1 MIQPT
6 LLRLMLFPPLLGV
19 VMIGFA
25 VWLLA
30 YPAMVHDVVERE
42 WQAFAQAGAAAA
54 SEMSHHIDGPDGF
67 DVDAV
72 DRIALRTHADHVF
85 LADRADRLDF
95 ANDILFQGTTLSSLD
110 IVPAP
115 LRKAVAERACGR
127 GLVVGDG
134 EKWVAGC
141 WPITDG
147 VRLSSAS
154 SPLAGH
160 LVLVR
165 RIDWVMAQAR
175 SDLLNQSMR
184 LGGVLLVLVGLLLFL
199 SVRLI
204 IVPVASMATRLAR
217 VGDEDEPVRLAT
229 SRTGIRELRDFTLV
243 LNHALSALRRR
254 ERELQSILDTAVD
267 GIITIDG
274 SGTILQ
280 ANRAV
285 AQLFGHPVET
295 LVGRN
300 ITVLMTDHDVDRHD
314 NYIRSYM
321 DTGHA
326 RVIGK
331 GREVVAK
338 RADGATFLAWLSV
351 GRLELASGLHFTA
364 VMRDVT
370 AEREAEIAMH
380 RLAHRDLDLDILN
393 RRSWTNELSGLLE
406 QGADGEGFWV
416 LLAHVRNLDDLV
428 VTFGPQVETPVMG
441 AINRRILELLSHC
454 ELSARLT
461 RTQLAY
467 AVAAPGGEADP
478 YLTAAL
484 SAAFRDGVDLGGLS
498 MLPDV
503 HFVVL
508 PRAQAYESRE
518 ALLLAQD
525 AGASWAAQTAD
536 QRASPVVT
544 YEDQV
549 AGAIRERTAVAAEL
563 PAAMAVG
570 LLYPV
575 FQPQVRL
582 RDGSVRGVETLVRWR
597 RADGKPGPGPA
608 LFIPVAERIGLV
620 GDIDRLVAKRTLEH
634 LSSGR
639 LGLPRDAVISI
650 NASVKEL
657 ADPIWLDGLM
667 DIVHQAGV
675 FPGRLE
681 IEVTETAV
689 MENLDRT
696 AGVLARLRAAGV
708 KVAIDDFG
716 AGYASLSYLK
726 HLPADLIKIDQ
737 GFIRDLADS
746 RRSRHIVGSVITLA
760 HDLGM
765 EVVAEGVE
773 NAETAGILTELG
785 CDIGQ
790 GWHFGRPMEAEALA
804 GFVAGRV

>member
-1 MIQPT
+1 MQPT

-19 VMIGFA
+19 VLIGLA

-30 YPAMVHDVVERE
+30 YPAMIHDVVDRER
-42 WQAFAQAGAAAA
+42 QAFAQTGAAMA
-54 SEMSHHIDGPDGF
+54 SEISHHVDGPGGI
-67 DVDAV
+67 DVDAI
-72 DRIALRTHADHVF
+72 DRAALRTRADHVF
-85 LADRADRLDF
+85 LIGKDDRLSF
-95 ANDILFQGTTLSSLD
+95 ANNILFQDTSLSTLDL
-110 IVPAP
+110 VPAP
-115 LRKAVAERACGR
+115 LRKAVVERACGR
-127 GLVVGDG
+127 GLVLGDG

-141 WPITDG
+141 WSVTDG
-147 VRLSSAS
+147 VRLSGAS
-154 SPLAGH
+154 SPLAGY

-175 SDLLNQSMR
+175 ADLLNQSLI
-184 LGGVLLVLVGLLLFL
+184 LGGVLLMLVGLLLFL

-204 IVPVASMATRLAR
+204 IVPVASMATRLSR
-217 VGDEDEPVRLAT
+217 MGEGDEPLRLT

-267 GIITIDG
+267 GIITIDAN
-274 SGTILQ
+274 GTILQ

-285 AQLFGHPVET
+285 GQLFGHPVET
-295 LVGRN
+295 LIGRN
-300 ITVLMTDHDVDRHD
+300 VTLLMTDHDSGRHEQ
-314 NYIRSYM
+314 YVRSYM

-338 RADGATFLAWLSV
+338 RADGSTFLAWLSV
-351 GRLELASGLHFTA
+351 GRLELSSGLHFTA

-380 RLAHRDLDLDILN
+380 RLAHRDLDLDLLN
-393 RRSWTNELSGLLE
+393 RRSWTAELQGLLE
-406 QGADGEGFWV
+406 QGTEGDGFWV

-441 AINRRILELLSHC
+441 AINRRIQELLNHC

-467 AVAAPGGEADP
+467 AVSAPGGEADP
-478 YLTAAL
+478 YLTATL
-484 SAAFRDGVDLGGLS
+484 SVAFRDGVDLGGLS

-508 PRAQAYESRE
+508 PRAHAYESRE

-536 QRASPVVT
+536 QRASPVVN
-544 YEDQV
+544 YDDQV

-563 PAAMAVG
+563 PAAIATG

-597 RADGKPGPGPA
+597 RSDGAPGPGPA

-620 GDIDRLVAKRTLEH
+620 GDIDRLVAKRTLDH
-634 LSSGR
+634 LLSGR

-675 FPGRLE
+675 PTDRLE

-773 NAETAGILTELG
+773 NEETAAILTELG

-804 GFVAGRV
+804 AFVAGRE

>member
-1 MIQPT
+1 MMQPT

-19 VMIGFA
+19 VLIGLA

-30 YPAMVHDVVERE
+30 YPTMIHDVVERE
-42 WQAFAQAGAAAA
+42 RQAFAQTGAAMA
-54 SEMSHHIDGPDGF
+54 SEISHHVEGPDGV
-67 DVDAV
+67 DVDAI
-72 DRIALRTHADHVF
+72 DRAALRTRADHVF
-85 LADRADRLDF
+85 LIGKDDRLSF
-95 ANDILFQGTTLSSLD
+95 ANNILFQDTSLSTLDL
-110 IVPAP
+110 VPNP

-127 GLVVGDG
+127 GLVLGDG

-141 WPITDG
+141 WPVTDG
-147 VRLSSAS
+147 VRLSGAS
-154 SPLAGH
+154 SPLAGY

-175 SDLLNQSMR
+175 ADLFNQSLI

-204 IVPVASMATRLAR
+204 IVPVASMATRLSR
-217 VGDEDEPVRLAT
+217 VGGGDEPLRLP

-267 GIITIDG
+267 GVITIDAN
-274 SGTILQ
+274 GTILQ

-285 AQLFGHPVET
+285 GQLFGHPVET
-295 LVGRN
+295 LIGRN
-300 ITVLMTDHDVDRHD
+300 ITMLMTDHDSGSHD
-314 NYIRSYM
+314 QYVRSYM
-321 DTGHA
+321 DTGQA

-338 RADGATFLAWLSV
+338 RADGSTFLAWLSV
-351 GRLELASGLHFTA
+351 GRLELSSGLHFTA

-380 RLAHRDLDLDILN
+380 RLAHRDLDLDLLN
-393 RRSWTNELSGLLE
+393 RRSWTAELPGLLE
-406 QGADGEGFWV
+406 QGAEGEGFWV

-441 AINRRILELLSHC
+441 AINRRIQELLNHC

-467 AVAAPGGEADP
+467 AVATPGGEADP
-478 YLTAAL
+478 YLTATL
-484 SAAFRDGVDLGGLS
+484 SVAFRDGVDLGGLS

-536 QRASPVVT
+536 QRASPIVT
-544 YEDQV
+544 YDDQV

-563 PAAMAVG
+563 PAAIATG

-634 LSSGR
+634 LSSGG

-675 FPGRLE
+675 PTGRLE

-804 GFVAGRV
+804 AFVAGRT

>member
-6 LLRLMLFPPLLGV
+6 LLRVMLFPPLLGV
-19 VMIGFA
+19 VVVGLA

-30 YPAMVHDVVERE
+30 YPAMVREVVEYER
-42 WQAFAQAGAAAA
+42 QAFAQAGAGAA
-54 SEMSHHIDGPDGF
+54 SEMSHHVNGRDGI

-85 LADRADRLDF
+85 LAGKADRLAF
-95 ANDILFQGTTLSSLD
+95 ANDILFQGSSLSD
-110 IVPAP
+110 LEMVPAA

-141 WPITDG
+141 WPVTDG
-147 VRLSSAS
+147 VRLTGAS
-154 SPLAGH
+154 SPLSGH
-160 LVLVR
+160 LVVVR
-165 RIDWVMAQAR
+165 RIDWVMAKAR
-175 SDLLNQSMR
+175 ADLVNQSMR
-184 LGGVLLVLVGLLLFL
+184 IGGLLLVLVGLLLFL

-204 IVPVASMATRLAR
+204 VVPVASMASRLSL
-217 VGDEDEPVRLAT
+217 VGDQDELVPLK

-267 GIITIDG
+267 GIITIDA

-285 AQLFGHPVET
+285 GQLFGIPVET

-300 ITVLMTDHDVDRHD
+300 ISLLMTDHESGRHD
-314 NYIRSYM
+314 SYVRSYIA
-321 DTGHA
+321 TGQA

-338 RADGATFLAWLSV
+338 RADGSTFLVWLSV

-370 AEREAEIAMH
+370 AEREAEIAVH
-380 RLAHRDLDLDILN
+380 RLAHRDLDLDLLN
-393 RRSWTNELSGLLE
+393 RRSWAVELSGLL
-406 QGADGEGFWV
+406 GHGTDGEGFWV

-467 AVAAPGGEADP
+467 AVSAPGGEADP

-508 PRAQAYESRE
+508 PRAQAYESQE

-536 QRASPVVT
+536 HRASPVVT
-544 YEDQV
+544 YDDQV
-549 AGAIRERTAVAAEL
+549 ADAIRERTAVAADL
-563 PAAMAVG
+563 PAAMAAG

-639 LGLPRDAVISI
+639 LGLPHDAVISI

-657 ADPIWLDGLM
+657 ADPIWLDGLL

-675 FPGRLE
+675 PTGRLE

-737 GFIRDLADS
+737 CFIRDLAES
-746 RRSRHIVGSVITLA
+746 ARSRHIVGSVIMLA
-760 HDLGM
+760 HDLEM

-773 NAETAGILTELG
+773 NEETAAILTDLG

-790 GWHFGRPMEAEALA
+790 GWHFGRPMEAGALA
-804 GFVAGRV
+804 AFVAERR

>member
-1 MIQPT
+1 MQPT

-19 VMIGFA
+19 VLIGLA

-30 YPAMVHDVVERE
+30 YPAMIHDVVERE
-42 WQAFAQAGAAAA
+42 RQSFAQTGAAMA
-54 SEMSHHIDGPDGF
+54 SEISHHVEGPDGL
-67 DVDAV
+67 DVDAI
-72 DRIALRTHADHVF
+72 DRAALRTRADHVF
-85 LADRADRLDF
+85 LVGKDDRLSF
-95 ANDILFQGTTLSSLD
+95 ANNILFQDTSLSTLDLA
-110 IVPAP
+110 PAP
-115 LRKAVAERACGR
+115 LRKAVVERACGR
-127 GLVVGDG
+127 GLVLGDG

-141 WPITDG
+141 WSVTDG
-147 VRLSSAS
+147 VRLSGAS

-175 SDLLNQSMR
+175 ADLLNQSLI
-184 LGGVLLVLVGLLLFL
+184 LGGVLLMLVGLLLFL

-204 IVPVASMATRLAR
+204 IVPVAGMATRLSR
-217 VGDEDEPVRLAT
+217 MGGGDEPLRLT

-267 GIITIDG
+267 GIITIDAN
-274 SGTILQ
+274 GTILQ

-285 AQLFGHPVET
+285 GQLFGHPVET
-295 LVGRN
+295 LIGRN
-300 ITVLMTDHDVDRHD
+300 VTLLMTDHDSGRHEQ
-314 NYIRSYM
+314 YVRSYM
-321 DTGHA
+321 DTGQA

-338 RADGATFLAWLSV
+338 RADGSTFLAWLSV
-351 GRLELASGLHFTA
+351 GRLELSSGLHFTA

-380 RLAHRDLDLDILN
+380 RLAHRDLDLDLLN
-393 RRSWTNELSGLLE
+393 RRSWTAELQGLLE
-406 QGADGEGFWV
+406 QGTEGDGFWV

-441 AINRRILELLSHC
+441 AINRRIQELLSHC

-467 AVAAPGGEADP
+467 AVSAPGGEADP
-478 YLTAAL
+478 YLTATL
-484 SAAFRDGVDLGGLS
+484 SVAFRDGVDLGGLS

-544 YEDQV
+544 YDDQV

-563 PAAMAVG
+563 PAAIATG

-620 GDIDRLVAKRTLEH
+620 GDIDRLVAKRTLDH

-657 ADPIWLDGLM
+657 ADPVWLDGLM

-675 FPGRLE
+675 PTDRLE

-773 NAETAGILTELG
+773 NEETAGILTELG

-790 GWHFGRPMEAEALA
+790 GWHFGRPMEVEALTA
-804 GFVAGRV
+804 FVAGRT

>member
-30 YPAMVHDVVERE
+30 YPAMIHDVVERE
-42 WQAFAQAGAAAA
+42 WQAFSQAGAAAA
-54 SEMSHHIDGPDGF
+54 SEISHHINGPDGF

-85 LADRADRLDF
+85 LADRTDRLDF
-95 ANDILFQGTTLSSLD
+95 ANDILFQGATLSSLD

-147 VRLSSAS
+147 VRLSGAS

-300 ITVLMTDHDVDRHD
+300 ITVLMTDNDVDRHD

-338 RADGATFLAWLSV
+338 RADGSTFLAWLSV

-370 AEREAEIAMH
+370 AERQAEIAMH

-406 QGADGEGFWV
+406 QGVDGEGFWV

-508 PRAQAYESRE
+508 PRAQAYENRE

-544 YEDQV
+544 YDDQV

-563 PAAMAVG
+563 PAAMASG

-657 ADPIWLDGLM
+657 ADPVWLDGLM

-773 NAETAGILTELG
+773 NAETAAILTELG

>member
-1 MIQPT
+1 MMQPT

-19 VMIGFA
+19 ALIGLS

-30 YPAMVHDVVERE
+30 YPAMVHDVVDRER
-42 WQAFAQAGAAAA
+42 QAFAQTGAAMA
-54 SEMSHHIDGPDGF
+54 SEVSHHVDGPDGM
-67 DVDAV
+67 DVDAI
-72 DRIALRTHADHVF
+72 DRAALRTRADHVF
-85 LADRADRLDF
+85 LIGKDNRLSF
-95 ANDILFQGTTLSSLD
+95 ANNILFQDTSLSTLD
-110 IVPAP
+110 MVPIP

-127 GLVVGDG
+127 GLVLGDG

-141 WPITDG
+141 WPVTDG
-147 VRLSSAS
+147 VRLSGAS

-165 RIDWVMAQAR
+165 RIDWVMAEAR
-175 SDLLNQSMR
+175 ADLLNQSLI
-184 LGGVLLVLVGLLLFL
+184 LGGALLVLVGLLLFL

-204 IVPVASMATRLAR
+204 IVPVASMANRLSR
-217 VGDEDEPVRLAT
+217 VDGGVEPVRLT

-267 GIITIDG
+267 GIITIDAN
-274 SGTILQ
+274 GTILQ

-285 AQLFGHPVET
+285 GHLFGHPVET
-295 LVGRN
+295 LIGRD
-300 ITVLMTDHDVDRHD
+300 ITMLMTDHDSGRHD
-314 NYIRSYM
+314 QYVRSYM

-338 RADGATFLAWLSV
+338 RADGSTFLAWLSV
-351 GRLELASGLHFTA
+351 GRLELSSGLHFTA

-370 AEREAEIAMH
+370 AEREAEIAVH
-380 RLAHRDLDLDILN
+380 RLAHRDLDLDLLN
-393 RRSWTNELSGLLE
+393 RRSWTAELQGLLE
-406 QGADGEGFWV
+406 QGTEGDGFWV

-441 AINRRILELLSHC
+441 AINRRIRELLNHC

-467 AVAAPGGEADP
+467 AVVAPGGEADP
-478 YLTAAL
+478 YLTATL
-484 SAAFRDGVDLGGLS
+484 SVAFRDGVDLGGLS

-508 PRAQAYESRE
+508 PRAHAYESRE

-544 YEDQV
+544 YDDQV

-563 PAAMAVG
+563 PAAMATG

-597 RADGKPGPGPA
+597 RTDGKPGPGPA

-620 GDIDRLVAKRTLEH
+620 GDIDRLVAKRTLDH

-675 FPGRLE
+675 PTDRLE

-773 NAETAGILTELG
+773 NEETAAILTELG

-804 GFVAGRV
+804 AFVAGRT

>member
-6 LLRLMLFPPLLGV
+6 LLRVMLFPPLLGV
-19 VMIGFA
+19 VVIGLA

-30 YPAMVHDVVERE
+30 YPAMIREVVEYER
-42 WQAFAQAGAAAA
+42 QAFAQAGAGAA
-54 SEMSHHIDGPDGF
+54 SEMSHHVNGRDGI

-85 LADRADRLDF
+85 LAGKADRLDF
-95 ANDILFQGTTLSSLD
+95 ANDILFQGSSLSD
-110 IVPAP
+110 LEMVPAT

-127 GLVVGDG
+127 GLVLGDG

-141 WPITDG
+141 WPVTDG
-147 VRLSSAS
+147 VRLIGAS

-160 LVLVR
+160 LVVVR
-165 RIDWVMAQAR
+165 RIDWVMAKAR
-175 SDLLNQSMR
+175 ADLLNQSMR
-184 LGGVLLVLVGLLLFL
+184 IGGLLLVLVGLLLFL

-204 IVPVASMATRLAR
+204 VVPVAGMASRLSL
-217 VGDEDEPVRLAT
+217 VGDQDELVPLK

-267 GIITIDG
+267 GIITIDA

-285 AQLFGHPVET
+285 GQLFGLPVET
-295 LVGRN
+295 LVGSN
-300 ITVLMTDHDVDRHD
+300 ISLLMTDHESGRHD
-314 NYIRSYM
+314 SYVRSYM
-321 DTGHA
+321 ATGDA
-326 RVIGK
+326 RIIGK

-338 RADGATFLAWLSV
+338 KADGSTFLAWLSV

-370 AEREAEIAMH
+370 AEREAEIAVH
-380 RLAHRDLDLDILN
+380 RLANRDLDLDLLN
-393 RRSWTNELSGLLE
+393 RHSWTAELSGLLE

-416 LLAHVRNLDDLV
+416 LMAHVRNLDDLV

-441 AINRRILELLSHC
+441 AINRRILELLNHC

-467 AVAAPGGEADP
+467 AVSAPGGEADP

-484 SAAFRDGVDLGGLS
+484 SATFRDGVDLGGLS

-503 HFVVL
+503 HFVIL
-508 PRAQAYESRE
+508 PRAQAYKSRE

-544 YEDQV
+544 YDDQV
-549 AGAIRERTAVAAEL
+549 ADAIRERTAVAADL
-563 PAAMAVG
+563 PAAMTAG

-582 RDGSVRGVETLVRWR
+582 RDGAVRGVETLVRWR

-620 GDIDRLVAKRTLEH
+620 GDIDRLVAKRTLKH

-639 LGLPRDAVISI
+639 LGLPHDAVISI

-657 ADPIWLDGLM
+657 ADPVWLDGLM
-667 DIVHQAGV
+667 DIVRQAGV
-675 FPGRLE
+675 PTDRLE

-726 HLPADLIKIDQ
+726 HLPADVIKIDQ
-737 GFIRDLADS
+737 CFIRDLADS
-746 RRSRHIVGSVITLA
+746 RRSRHIVGSVIMLA
-760 HDLGM
+760 HDLDM

-773 NAETAGILTELG
+773 NAETAAILAELG

-804 GFVAGRV
+804 AFVAARG

>member
-1 MIQPT
+1 MQPT
-6 LLRLMLFPPLLGV
+6 VLRLILFPPLLGLV
-19 VMIGFA
+19 VVVVS
-25 VWLLA
+25 VWLLI
-30 YPAMVHDVVERE
+30 YPAMIHDVVERE
-42 WQAFAQAGAAAA
+42 RQSFAQTGAAMA
-54 SEMSHHIDGPDGF
+54 SDMSHHIDSPEGIE
-67 DVDAV
+67 VDII
-72 DRIALRTHADHVF
+72 DRAALRTRADHVF
-85 LADRADRLDF
+85 LTGHEDRLTF
-95 ANDILFQGTTLSSLD
+95 ANDILFQDKILSSLD
-110 IVPAP
+110 EIPVA
-115 LRKAVAERACGR
+115 LRQAVAQRGCGR
-127 GLVVGDG
+127 GLVLGEG

-141 WPITDG
+141 WPVTEG
-147 VRLSSAS
+147 VRLSGAS

-175 SDLLNQSMR
+175 ADLLNQSLS
-184 LGGVLLVLVGLLLFL
+184 LGGAMLVLLALLVFL

-204 IVPVASMATRLAR
+204 VVPVANMAVRLSQM
-217 VGDEDEPVRLAT
+217 GDEDAPPRLA

-267 GIITIDG
+267 GIITIDA

-285 AQLFGHPVET
+285 GQLFGHPVET

-300 ITVLMTDHDVDRHD
+300 ISLLMTDHDSGRHD
-314 NYIRSYM
+314 SYIRTYM
-321 DTGHA
+321 GTGHA

-338 RADGATFLAWLSV
+338 RADGSTFLAWLSV

-380 RLAHRDLDLDILN
+380 RLAHRDPDLDLLN
-393 RRSWTNELSGLLE
+393 RRSWIAELSGLLE

-416 LLAHVRNLDDLV
+416 LMAHVRNLDDLV

-441 AINRRILELLSHC
+441 AINRRILELLCHC

-467 AVAAPGGEADP
+467 AVSAPGGEADP
-478 YLTAAL
+478 YLTVAL
-484 SAAFRDGVDLGGLS
+484 SATFRDGVDLGGLS

-508 PRAQAYESRE
+508 PRAQAYKSQE

-544 YEDQV
+544 YDDQV
-549 AGAIRERTAVAAEL
+549 ADAIRERTAVAADL
-563 PAAMAVG
+563 PAAMAAG

-620 GDIDRLVAKRTLEH
+620 GDIDRLVAKRTLKH
-634 LSSGR
+634 LSSGQ

-667 DIVHQAGV
+667 DIVRQAGV
-675 FPGRLE
+675 PTDRLE

-737 GFIRDLADS
+737 SFIRDLADS

-773 NAETAGILTELG
+773 NEETASILTELG

-804 GFVAGRV
+804 AFVAARG